1 MTLMRRLLPVT
12 GILLASLALSACT
25 SGAATAPASAAPS
38 VAAPSASASASAE
51 ASVTPSA
58 SLAVCAKTSLT
69 LKTAGKLTIGTDNPA
84 YPPYYASNPAGNTPP
99 WDKDQGDPTTGEG
112 FESAV
117 AYAIAAN
124 LGFTKVEVTWVVA
137 PFNTAIAPGPKAF
150 DFDIN
155 QVSYTPERATAN
167 DLTDG
172 YYTFNQTLVVR
183 KDSTFAKVTSVA
195 ALKGAKLGA
204 QVGTTSLAAIQ
215 NVIKPTTQA
224 SVYDSND
231 AAIQAL
237 TAKQIDGIVVD
248 LPTAYFLTTIQAP
261 ETAIAGQLGT
271 AAGGA
276 PEHFSL
282 LLDKGSPLTPCLNA
296 AIAAL
301 QQAGTLDELR
311 DKWLPDK
318 TNPVAELQ
326 P

>member
-1 MTLMRRLLPVT
+1 MRSALKSIVVLMIVAMAAACST
-12 GILLASLALSACT
+12 GGGASPSPSAAPASAPPT
-25 SGAATAPASAAPS
+25 AAATASAAPS
-38 VAAPSASASASAE
+38 ATPDACAMDNLTTKAS
-51 ASVTPSA
+51 
-58 SLAVCAKTSLT
+58 
-69 LKTAGKLTIGTDNPA
+69 GKLTIGTDNPA
-84 YPPYYASNPAGNTPP
+84 YPPYFAAKTGGNTAP

-117 AYAIAAN
+117 AFAVADQ
-124 LGFTKVEVTWVVA
+124 LGFAKADVVWVVA
-137 PFNTAIAPGPKAF
+137 PFNTVIAPGPKAF

-155 QVSYTPERATAN
+155 QVSYTPERADAN

-172 YYTFNQTLVVR
+172 YYTFNQTVVVR

-195 ALKGAKLGA
+195 GLRAAKLGA

-237 TAKQIDGIVVD
+237 EAKQIDGMLVD
-248 LPTAYFLTTIQAP
+248 LPTAYFLTTIQTDD
-261 ETAIAGQLGT
+261 TAIAGQLGA

-282 LLDKGSPLTPCLNA
+282 VLDKGSALTPCLNA

-301 QQAGTLDELR
+301 QGAGTLDQLR

-318 TNPVAELQ
+318 TNPVPELQ

>member
-1 MTLMRRLLPVT
+1 MRRAFPVT
-12 GILLASLALSACT
+12 GILLASLALAACT
-25 SGAATAPASAAPS
+25 GGATTRPASLAPSAATTSASVEAS
-38 VAAPSASASASAE
+38 VAPSASADACARD
-51 ASVTPSA
+51 
-58 SLAVCAKTSLT
+58 SLKLT
-69 LKTAGKLTIGTDNPA
+69 TAGKLTIGTDNPA
-84 YPPYYASNPAGNTPP
+84 YPPYFASNPAGNTAP
-99 WDKDQGDPTTGEG
+99 WDKDQGDPTTGRG

-117 AYAIAAN
+117 AYAVADK
-124 LGFTKVEVTWVVA
+124 LGFAKADVVWVVA
-137 PFNTAIAPGPKAF
+137 PFNTVIAPGPKAF

-155 QVSYTPERATAN
+155 QVSYTVERASAN

-183 KDSTFAKVTSVA
+183 KDSKFAKVTSVA
-195 ALKGAKLGA
+195 GLKAAKLGA
-204 QVGTTSLAAIQ
+204 QVGTTSLTAI
-215 NVIKPTTQA
+215 NKVIKPTTQA

-237 TAKQIDGIVVD
+237 EAKQIDGIVVD

-261 ETAIAGQLGT
+261 DTAIAGQLGT

-276 PEHFSL
+276 SEHFSL
-282 LLDKGSPLTPCLNA
+282 LLDKGSTLTPCLNA

-318 TNPVAELQ
+318 THPVPELQ

>member
-1 MTLMRRLLPVT
+1 MRRAFPVIGLL
-12 GILLASLALSACT
+12 IASLALGACT
-25 SGAATAPASAAPS
+25 GGGATTAPASVAPS
-38 VAAPSASASASAE
+38 VAAPSASVE

-58 SLAVCAKTSLT
+58 SADACAKASLK
-69 LKTAGKLTIGTDNPA
+69 LTAASKLTIGTDNPA
-84 YPPYYASNPAGNTPP
+84 YPPYFAAKPGGNTPP

-117 AYAIAAN
+117 AYAVADK
-124 LGFTKVEVTWVVA
+124 LGFAKADVVWVVA
-137 PFNTAIAPGPKAF
+137 PFNTVIAPGPKAF

-155 QVSYTPERATAN
+155 QVSYTPERAQSN

-172 YYTFNQTLVVR
+172 YYTFNQTVVVR
-183 KDSTFAKVTSVA
+183 KDSKFAKVTMVSG
-195 ALKGAKLGA
+195 LKDAKLGA

-237 TAKQIDGIVVD
+237 EAKQIDGVVVD

-261 ETAIAGQLGT
+261 DTSIAGQLGT

-282 LLDKGSPLTPCLNA
+282 LLDKGSSLTPCLNQ
-296 AIAAL
+296 AIGAL

-318 TNPVAELQ
+318 TSPVAELQ